1 MIPDPVL
8 RAAFVAALPRVSYA
22 FLEARSP
29 AHVSWERLPA
39 AYLQLSATYASEAD
53 EAARR
58 AWRVRRAQLHH
69 LAMASSPALV
79 ANLVNELLAELC

>member
-1 MIPDPVL
+1 MIPDPAL
-8 RAAFVAALPRVSYA
+8 RAAFVAALPRVPYA

-39 AYLQLSATYASEAD
+39 AYLQLSAAYASEAD